1 MRISPFSSSSSSL
14 LVISIIASYLVSS
27 LFGSGLLVSLETN
40 VVYATTSLDQTIQQ
54 NQEELQSA
62 INKEVQQTITE
73 TISNINNNSNSSI
86 TGQIND
92 SQIKNNT
99 SLSSSQQKDA
109 AIADNNITS
118 QKIRVGDID
127 IAYKMFGKGDPILLI
142 PGFSMTKEM
151 WGPILNDL
159 AENRT
164 VIIFDNRGIGETTA
178 GNRTFSM
185 DLFVN
190 DTAGLI
196 DALAI
201 EKPID
206 VLGLSLGGMIAQELA
221 ISYPE
226 KIKHLIVVASS
237 CGGEESLPPQLSTR
251 DLQSMQTGTANKS
264 LFLHALFPDKWIQEN
279 SDEINRTFV
288 LPQVSQE
295 NLLKYGEAL
304 GKWKG
309 SCNSMSN
316 IDKPVLV
323 MTGTEDITSPPTNS
337 LKIAEKIPGA
347 WLIQIQ
353 GGGHGVMQQYPATV
367 NDIIETFLSI
377 T

>member
-1 MRISPFSSSSSSL
+1 MKISQYNSVL
-14 LVISIIASYLVSS
+14 IVSIIASSLLSS
-27 LFGSGLLVSLETN
+27 LLMLSLVDN
-40 VVYATTSLDQTIQQ
+40 IIYATTTSLDQSIQKSQ
-54 NQEELQSA
+54 DQLQSA

-73 TISNINNNSNSSI
+73 TISNINNSNSDPDHE
-86 TGQIND
+86 IND
-92 SQIKNNT
+92 SQIQNNT
-99 SLSSSQQKDA
+99 SISPSQQNA
-109 AIADNNITS
+109 LVITDNMTS
-118 QKIRVGDID
+118 QKVRVGDID
-127 IAYKMFGKGDPILLI
+127 IAYRMFGKGDPILLI

-159 AENRT
+159 AENHT
-164 VIIFDNRGIGETTA
+164 VIVFDNRGIGETTA
-178 GNRTFSM
+178 GNKTFSM
-185 DLFVN
+185 EQFVS
-190 DTAGLI
+190 DTVGLI
-196 DALAI
+196 GALKI

-221 ISYPE
+221 SSHPE
-226 KIKHLIVVASS
+226 KIKHLLLVASS
-237 CGGEESLPPQLSTR
+237 CGGQDSLPPQLSPK
-251 DLQSMQTGTANKS
+251 DLQSMQSGTANES
-264 LFLHALFPDKWIQEN
+264 LFLHALFPDKWIREN

-304 GKWKG
+304 SKWKG
-309 SCNSMSN
+309 TCDKIST

-323 MTGTEDITSPPTNS
+323 MTGTEDITSPPINS

-353 GGGHGVMQQYPATV
+353 NGGHGVMQQYPDTV
-367 NDIIETFLSI
+367 DDIIETFLSF

>member
-1 MRISPFSSSSSSL
+1 MKISQAATFVLTISIFSSS
-14 LVISIIASYLVSS
+14 IVSS
-27 LFGSGLLVSLETN
+27 LFISSLRTSP
-40 VVYATTSLDQTIQQ
+40 VYATTSLDQSIQQ
-54 NQEELQSA
+54 SQEELQSE
-62 INKEVQQTITE
+62 INKKVQQTITE
-73 TISNINNNSNSSI
+73 TINNINNNIPNV

-92 SQIKNNT
+92 SQIQKNT
-99 SLSSSQQKDA
+99 SPSKDA
-109 AIADNNITS
+109 LITDNNATS
-118 QKIRVGDID
+118 QKVKVGDID
-127 IAYKMFGKGDPILLI
+127 IAYKLFGKGDPVLMI

-159 AENRT
+159 SENHT

-185 DLFVN
+185 NQFIN
-190 DTAGLI
+190 DIVGLI
-196 DALAI
+196 EALEI

-221 ISYPE
+221 MSHPE
-226 KIKHLIVVASS
+226 IVNHLIVVASS
-237 CGGEESLPPQLSTR
+237 CGGEKSLPPQLSPR

-264 LFLHALFPDKWIQEN
+264 LFLHALFPDNWMREN
-279 SDEINRTFV
+279 SDEINRTFA

-295 NLLKYGEAL
+295 NLLKYGEAV

-309 SCNSMSN
+309 SCDSISS

-323 MTGTEDITSPPTNS
+323 ITGTDDITSPPINS

-347 WLIQIQ
+347 WLIQLK
-353 GGGHGVMQQYPATV
+353 GAGHGVMQQYSETV
-367 NDIIETFLSI
+367 NDIIETFLSL

>member
-1 MRISPFSSSSSSL
+1 MKISQAATFVLTISIFSSS
-14 LVISIIASYLVSS
+14 IVSS
-27 LFGSGLLVSLETN
+27 LFISSLRTSP
-40 VVYATTSLDQTIQQ
+40 VYATTSLDQSIQQ
-54 NQEELQSA
+54 SQEELQSE
-62 INKEVQQTITE
+62 INKKVQQTITE
-73 TISNINNNSNSSI
+73 TINNINNNIPNV

-92 SQIKNNT
+92 SQIQKNT
-99 SLSSSQQKDA
+99 SPSKDA
-109 AIADNNITS
+109 LITDNNATS
-118 QKIRVGDID
+118 QKVKVGDID
-127 IAYKMFGKGDPILLI
+127 IAYKLFGKGDPVLMI

-159 AENRT
+159 SENHT

-185 DLFVN
+185 NQFIN
-190 DTAGLI
+190 DIVGLI
-196 DALAI
+196 EALEI

-221 ISYPE
+221 MSHPE
-226 KIKHLIVVASS
+226 IVNHLIVVASS
-237 CGGEESLPPQLSTR
+237 CGGEKSLPPQLSPR

-264 LFLHALFPDKWIQEN
+264 LFLHALFPDNWIREN
-279 SDEINRTFV
+279 SDEINRTFA

-295 NLLKYGEAL
+295 NLLKYGEAVS
-304 GKWKG
+304 KWKG
-309 SCNSMSN
+309 SCDSISN

-323 MTGTEDITSPPTNS
+323 ITGTEDITSPPTNS
-337 LKIAEKIPGA
+337 LKIAEKIPSA
-347 WLIQIQ
+347 WLIQIY

-367 NDIIETFLSI
+367 DEIIEIFLSI

>member
-1 MRISPFSSSSSSL
+1 MKISPCTSVLVIGIIMSSL
-14 LVISIIASYLVSS
+14 LSS
-27 LFGSGLLVSLETN
+27 LLILGFGMN
-40 VVYATTSLDQTIQQ
+40 FIYATTSLGQSIQQ
-54 NQEELQSA
+54 SQEELQST
-62 INKEVQQTITE
+62 INKEVQQSITDTI
-73 TISNINNNSNSSI
+73 NDINNNSNSGVA
-86 TGQIND
+86 TDQIKD
-92 SQIKNNT
+92 SQIQNDT
-99 SLSSSQQKDA
+99 SLSSSQQKGT
-109 AIADNNITS
+109 AITDNNVTS

-142 PGFSMTKEM
+142 PGFSMTMEA

-159 AENRT
+159 AENHT
-164 VIIFDNRGIGETTA
+164 VITFDNRGIGETTA
-178 GNRTFSM
+178 GNKTFSM

-190 DTAGLI
+190 DTVGLI
-196 DALAI
+196 EALEI

-206 VLGLSLGGMIAQELA
+206 VLGLSLGGMIAQEVA
-221 ISYPE
+221 MSNPE
-226 KIKHLIVVASS
+226 KINHLIVVGSS
-237 CGGEESLPPQLSTR
+237 CGGEESLPPQLSPK

-264 LFLHALFPDKWIQEN
+264 LFLHALFPDKWIREN
-279 SDEINRTFV
+279 SDELNRTFA

-309 SCNSMSN
+309 TCDRIST

-353 GGGHGVMQQYPATV
+353 GGGHGVMQQYPDTV
-367 NDIIETFLSI
+367 YDIIETFLSI